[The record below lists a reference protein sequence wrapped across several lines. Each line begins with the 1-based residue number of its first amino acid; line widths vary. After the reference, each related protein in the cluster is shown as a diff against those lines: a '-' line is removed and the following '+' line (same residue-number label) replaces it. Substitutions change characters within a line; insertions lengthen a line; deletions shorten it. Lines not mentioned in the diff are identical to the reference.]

1 MIFTHLLRL
10 IYPKLCVVCG
20 TNLMRGENEI
30 CIGCIVKMPRTNM
43 HLQKD
48 NAVEKRFWGKV
59 NVQRASSFFYFEKG
73 SNYQRILHSLK
84 YKNNKEIGYI
94 MGTYAAS
101 ELLSN
106 DYFSD
111 VDIILPV
118 PLHPNKL
125 QKRGYNQS
133 ECICQGLSEILRIP
147 YSTEYLIRT
156 QENTTQT
163 KKSVFDRHTNTKGIF
178 SVIKPEELEGK
189 HLLIV
194 DDVLTTGATIEGCI
208 SELEKIRDI
217 SVSVFTLAVAR

>member
-208 SELEKIRDI
+208 SELEKIRDV

>member
-1 MIFTHLLRL
+1 
-10 IYPKLCVVCG
+10 
-20 TNLMRGENEI
+20 MRGENEI

-208 SELEKIRDI
+208 SELEKIRDV